1 MAFVP
6 LIHSDSINI
15 PQSPKITKNH
25 KKITI
30 LTTRSPLGA
39 PPLGHNHPLVKC
51 TGEMPVIFST
61 FMQISINFSI
71 FIQISIIFSIFI
83 QISVI
88 FSIFIQII
96 PTP

>member
-1 MAFVP
+1 MTGICAFVP

-15 PQSPKITKNH
+15 PKSPKITKNH

-51 TGEMPVIFST
+51 TGEMPVIF
-61 FMQISINFSI
+61 II
-71 FIQISIIFSIFI
+71 FIQISDIFSISL
-83 QISVI
+83 QINII